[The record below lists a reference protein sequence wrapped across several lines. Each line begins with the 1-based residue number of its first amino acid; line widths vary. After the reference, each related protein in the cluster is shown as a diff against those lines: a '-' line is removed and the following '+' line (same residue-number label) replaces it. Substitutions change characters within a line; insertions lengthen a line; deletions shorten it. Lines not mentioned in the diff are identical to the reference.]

1 MKLSNGDKSSLAL
14 IIGAAKQD
22 LLKTQDW
29 LANYY
34 ACNADK
40 TKGIYWLKTADNNG
54 SETAIDS
61 ILETRDLG
69 RPTICDSLLQ

>member
-40 TKGIYWLKTADNNG
+40 TKGIYCKD
-54 SETAIDS
+54 
-61 ILETRDLG
+61 R
-69 RPTICDSLLQ
+69 